1 MHPVLLFD
9 VNGSLY
15 TCTGKSP
22 GVSPDAAGAV
32 ASAGHLVVSC
42 IVLDIGDGSF
52 GGRRDGAVNNH
63 LHLQPFYDSYWDSH
77 CCHVHYSLSPL

>member
-9 VNGSLY
+9 VNGSLH

-32 ASAGHLVVSC
+32 ASAGLLVVSC
-42 IVLDIGDGSF
+42 KVLDIGDGVLEGS
-52 GGRRDGAVNNH
+52 G
-63 LHLQPFYDSYWDSH
+63 
-77 CCHVHYSLSPL
+77 

>member
-22 GVSPDAAGAV
+22 GVSSDAAGAV
-32 ASAGHLVVSC
+32 ASAGLLVVSC
-42 IVLDIGDGSF
+42 IVLDIGDGVSEVCVMPADRYNTKAPTIAMLLEK
-52 GGRRDGAVNNH
+52 GNK
-63 LHLQPFYDSYWDSH
+63 S
-77 CCHVHYSLSPL
+77 